1 MIIRCNQC
9 ETKFRFDED
18 LIQEDGIWV
27 RCSRCQYEFF
37 QNHPSAPAPPLVGEG
52 SVSHIPDIEIDRY
65 PDISDVLTTS
75 AGQEEEEQVEKVEE
89 QEENPLKKGT
99 PRALLTVLYILV
111 SVILLASLGIWF
123 IPDVR
128 LQAMKLLLPYVPA
141 IEGILGSDQPKKKSG
156 LEGIQIQSLRQRF
169 VTNVNVGNLRVIQ
182 GIVMNQSGVPLTRIK
197 VKTELVDPLDTMV
210 VQKQSYSGN
219 LLTDEE
225 LTVMSDEEI
234 QRKLSNLQ
242 GTTISNDRVPPG
254 GQIPFMIVVALEPPG
269 ITKTNVMI
277 AGAERLLQ

>member
-1 MIIRCNQC
+1 L
-9 ETKFRFDED
+9 DED

-37 QNHPSAPAPPLVGEG
+37 QNHPSAPGPPLVREET
-52 SVSHIPDIEIDRY
+52 VSHIPDIEIDRY
-65 PDISDVLTTS
+65 PDIPDVLTTS
-75 AGQEEEEQVEKVEE
+75 IGQEGEEQVEKVEE
-89 QEENPLKKGT
+89 QEEKPLKKGT
-99 PRALLTVLYILV
+99 PRALLTVLYIVV

-128 LQAMKLLLPYVPA
+128 LQAMKILLPYVPA
-141 IEGILGSDQPKKKSG
+141 IEGILGSEQPKKKSG
-156 LEGIQIQSLRQRF
+156 LEGIQIQSVSQRF

-197 VKTELVDPLDTMV
+197 VKAELLDPLDTMV

-269 ITKTNVMI
+269 ITKTYVMI

>member
-18 LIQEDGIWV
+18 LIREDGIWV

-37 QNHPSAPAPPLVGEG
+37 QNHPSAPGPPWVGKG
-52 SVSHIPDIEIDRY
+52 TVSHIPNIEIDRY
-65 PDISDVLTTS
+65 PDISDVLTTRV
-75 AGQEEEEQVEKVEE
+75 GQEKEAQVEKVEE
-89 QEENPLKKGT
+89 QEEKPLQKGT
-99 PRALLTVLYILV
+99 PRVLRTVLYILV

-141 IEGILGSDQPKKKSG
+141 IEGILGSEQPKKKSG
-156 LEGIQIQSLRQRF
+156 LEGIQIQSVRQRF

-182 GIVMNQSGVPLTRIK
+182 GIVMNQSGVPLSRIK
-197 VKTELVDPLDTMV
+197 VKAELADPLDTMV

-269 ITKTNVMI
+269 ITKTYVMI

>member
-1 MIIRCNQC
+1 
-9 ETKFRFDED
+9 
-18 LIQEDGIWV
+18 LI
-27 RCSRCQYEFF
+27 
-37 QNHPSAPAPPLVGEG
+37 GEG
-52 SVSHIPDIEIDRY
+52 TVSHIPDSKIDRY
-65 PDISDVLTTS
+65 PDVLTTRV
-75 AGQEEEEQVEKVEE
+75 GQEEEEQVEKVEE
-89 QEENPLKKGT
+89 QEEKPLKKGT
-99 PRALLTVLYILV
+99 PRVLLTVLYILV

-128 LQAMKLLLPYVPA
+128 LQAMKLLLPYVPT
-141 IEGILGSDQPKKKSG
+141 IEGILGSEQPQKKSG
-156 LEGIQIQSLRQRF
+156 LEGIQIQSVSQRF

-197 VKTELVDPLDTMV
+197 VKAELADPLDTIV

-242 GTTISNDRVPPG
+242 GTTISNDRVPLD
-254 GQIPFMIVVALEPPG
+254 GQIPFMIVVAFEPPG
-269 ITKTNVMI
+269 IAKTYVMI

>member
-1 MIIRCNQC
+1 M
-9 ETKFRFDED
+9 
-18 LIQEDGIWV
+18 
-27 RCSRCQYEFF
+27 
-37 QNHPSAPAPPLVGEG
+37 
-52 SVSHIPDIEIDRY
+52 
-65 PDISDVLTTS
+65 
-75 AGQEEEEQVEKVEE
+75 
-89 QEENPLKKGT
+89 
-99 PRALLTVLYILV
+99 
-111 SVILLASLGIWF
+111 
-123 IPDVR
+123 
-128 LQAMKLLLPYVPA
+128 
-141 IEGILGSDQPKKKSG
+141 
-156 LEGIQIQSLRQRF
+156 
-169 VTNVNVGNLRVIQ
+169 TNVNVGNLRVIQ

-197 VKTELVDPLDTMV
+197 VKADLVDPLDTMV

-269 ITKTNVMI
+269 IAKTYVMI

>member
-1 MIIRCNQC
+1 L
-9 ETKFRFDED
+9 DED

-37 QNHPSAPAPPLVGEG
+37 QNHPSAPGSTLVGEET
-52 SVSHIPDIEIDRY
+52 VSHIPDIEIDRY
-65 PDISDVLTTS
+65 PDIPDVLTTS
-75 AGQEEEEQVEKVEE
+75 IGQEGEEQVEKVEE
-89 QEENPLKKGT
+89 QEEKPLKKGT
-99 PRALLTVLYILV
+99 PRALLTVLYIVV

-141 IEGILGSDQPKKKSG
+141 IEGILGSEQPKKKSG
-156 LEGIQIQSLRQRF
+156 LEGIQIQSVSQRF

-197 VKTELVDPLDTMV
+197 VKAELLDPLDTMV

-269 ITKTNVMI
+269 ITKTYVMI

>member
-9 ETKFRFDED
+9 ETKFRLDED

-37 QNHPSAPAPPLVGEG
+37 QNHPSVPEPPLVGEG
-52 SVSHIPDIEIDRY
+52 TVSHIPDIEIDRY

-75 AGQEEEEQVEKVEE
+75 AGQEEAQVEQIEE
-89 QEENPLKKGT
+89 QEEKPLKKGT

-197 VKTELVDPLDTMV
+197 VKAELVDPLDTMV

-269 ITKTNVMI
+269 IAKTYVMI

>member
-1 MIIRCNQC
+1 L
-9 ETKFRFDED
+9 DED

-37 QNHPSAPAPPLVGEG
+37 QNHPSIPEPPLVGEG
-52 SVSHIPDIEIDRY
+52 TVSHIPDIEIDRY

-89 QEENPLKKGT
+89 QEEKPLKKGP

-197 VKTELVDPLDTMV
+197 VKAELLDPLDTMV

-269 ITKTNVMI
+269 ITKTYVMI